1 VKDAFQKQTSVTLPG
16 AVVST
21 LLPKGWTLEPKRN
34 RVLTIVGPEGDLRV
48 GFGTTS
54 MRGDAE
60 EVAWTAWQQFDTS
73 FDLPVLQ
80 RAQAPGE
87 NGWDEVFQIVYNTPA
102 VESRSA
108 IAILRTLRD
117 KAYFTLLSGTKA
129 SLDRRLAQISEVLEA
144 WKPEGLVAYSLDRAE
159 PRPWG
164 KEQSFELSSFVRNA
178 MVETQIPGVAIAVV
192 QGGSVVYAD
201 GFGTCRLGSSEPVRP
216 QTRFMIG
223 SATKPLTTL
232 MMARLVANG
241 NFAWHTPVTEFLPD
255 FALADPEITRELDM
269 RYTVCACTG
278 MPRRDL
284 DLIFKFKGIS
294 PEQRI
299 AEMRTMSP
307 TTDFGETFQY
317 SNYLVAVG
325 GYAAA
330 RSLQPEGSLQ
340 FAYEEAMQEWVF
352 EPLGM
357 TMTDVPEEMTKDM
370 AAPHALGFGGNC
382 SLVSPGM
389 ERFVNAVA
397 PAGAL
402 WSTVLDMAQYL
413 LLELNRGKTPNGD
426 QLLPAEDLQARWRGG
441 IKIDGKNSYGL
452 GLLRSDEEGLEVI
465 SHSGNTLGFSSDL
478 YFLPKKGL
486 GVVVLTNLRLANA
499 FLAAARHKVFE
510 LVFGDA
516 PKAEK
521 MIAAASLSANDVMDK
536 MRTRVKVDPDSVAW
550 LEAFEGKYR
559 SDELGTLVLSKK
571 NDQYWGQFESWNSL
585 LGVEDQSAGNPLIV
599 LISPPW
605 SGTLRMQVADDR
617 QILTL
622 DSGQISY
629 KFHRQ

>member
-1 VKDAFQKQTSVTLPG
+1 MRDVFQKQTSVTLPG
-16 AVVST
+16 AVVAT
-21 LLPKGWTLEPKRN
+21 LLPKGWTLESSPN
-34 RVLTIVGPEGDLRV
+34 RVLTIVGPERDLRV
-48 GFGTTS
+48 GFGTAP
-54 MRGDAE
+54 MHGDAE
-60 EVAWTAWQQFDTS
+60 EVASAAWRQFDSS

-87 NGWDEVFQIVYNTPA
+87 NGWDAIFQIVYNTPA

-108 IAILRTLRD
+108 VAILRTLRD

-144 WKPEGLVAYSLDRAE
+144 WKPEGLIAYSLDRAE

-164 KEQSFELSSFVRNA
+164 KAQSFELSSFIRNA

-192 QGGSVVYAD
+192 QEGRVVYAD
-201 GFGTCRLGSSEPVRP
+201 GFGACRLGSSEPVRP

-241 NFAWHTPVTEFLPD
+241 DFSWYTPVTELLPD
-255 FALADPEITRELDM
+255 FALADPEVTRELDM

-307 TTDFGETFQY
+307 TTDFGEIFQY
-317 SNYLVAVG
+317 SNYLVAAG

-330 RSLQPEGSLQ
+330 RSRQPEGSLQ
-340 FAYEEAMQEWVF
+340 LAYEEAMREWVF

-357 TMTDVPEEMTKDM
+357 TMTGLPEEKSKDM
-370 AAPHALGFGGNC
+370 AAPHAISFGGNC

-413 LLELNRGKTPNGD
+413 LLELNRGKGPTGD

-452 GLLRSDEEGLEVI
+452 GLLRSEEEGLEVI

-486 GVVVLTNLRLANA
+486 GVVVLTNLRMANS
-499 FLAAARHKVFE
+499 FLAAARHKLFE

-521 MIAAASLSANDVMDK
+521 MIAAASLSANDVMEK
-536 MRTRVKVDPDSVAW
+536 MHARVKVDPVSLAW
-550 LEAFEGKYR
+550 LETLEGKYR
-559 SDELGTLVLSKK
+559 SDELGTLFISREKR
-571 NDQYWGQFESWNSL
+571 SI
-585 LGVEDQSAGNPLIV
+585 LGRVRELE
-599 LISPPW
+599 
-605 SGTLRMQVADDR
+605 
-617 QILTL
+617 
-622 DSGQISY
+622 
-629 KFHRQ
+629 

>member
-1 VKDAFQKQTSVTLPG
+1 MKDAFQKQTSVTLPG
-16 AVVST
+16 AVVAT
-21 LLPKGWTLEPKRN
+21 LLPKGWTLESKR
-34 RVLTIVGPEGDLRV
+34 RGVLTIVGPEGDLRV
-48 GFGTTS
+48 GFGTAS

-102 VESRSA
+102 VESRSV
-108 IAILRTLRD
+108 IAILRTLRN

-178 MVETQIPGVAIAVV
+178 MVETQVPGVSIAVV
-192 QGGSVVYAD
+192 QGGSVVYAE
-201 GFGTCRLGSSEPVRP
+201 GFGACRLGSSEPVRP

-241 NFAWHTPVTEFLPD
+241 NFTWHTPVTELLPD
-255 FALADPEITRELDM
+255 FALADPQVTRELDM

-307 TTDFGETFQY
+307 STDFGETFQY

-340 FAYEEAMQEWVF
+340 FAYEEAMHEWVF
-352 EPLGM
+352 EPLEM
-357 TMTDVPEEMTKDM
+357 TMTGLPEEMGKDM
-370 AAPHALGFGGNC
+370 AAPHAIGFGGNC
-382 SLVSPGM
+382 SLVNPGM
-389 ERFVNAVA
+389 ERCVNAVA

-402 WSTVLDMAQYL
+402 WSTVLDLAQYL
-413 LLELNRGKTPNGD
+413 LLELNRGKTPSGD

-452 GLLRSDEEGLEVI
+452 GLLRSEDEGLEVI

-486 GVVVLTNLRLANA
+486 GVVVLTNLRLANS

-536 MRTRVKVDPDSVAW
+536 MRARVKVDPDSVAW
-550 LEAFEGKYR
+550 LEALEGKYR
-559 SDELGTLVLSKK
+559 SDELGALVVSKK

-585 LGVEDQSAGNPLIV
+585 LGVEDQSAGNPLVV

-617 QILTL
+617 QTLTL
-622 DSGQISY
+622 DGGQYTY

>member
-1 VKDAFQKQTSVTLPG
+1 VKDVLQKQTSVTLPG

-21 LLPKGWTLEPKRN
+21 LLPKGWTLESKAN

-48 GFGTTS
+48 AFGTAS
-54 MRGDAE
+54 MRGNAE
-60 EVAWTAWQQFDTS
+60 EVAWAAWQQFDSS

-87 NGWDEVFQIVYNTPA
+87 NGWDAIFQIVYNTPA

-108 IAILRTLRD
+108 VAILRTLRD

-164 KEQSFELSSFVRNA
+164 KEQSLELSSFVRNA

-192 QGGSVVYAD
+192 QEGRVVYAD
-201 GFGTCRLGSSEPVRP
+201 GFGTYRLGSSEPVRP
-216 QTRFMIG
+216 HTRFMIG

-241 NFAWHTPVTEFLPD
+241 DFAWYTPVTDLLPD
-255 FALADPEITRELDM
+255 FALADPAVTRELDM
-269 RYTVCACTG
+269 RNTVCACAG

-317 SNYLVAVG
+317 SNYLVAAG

-330 RSLQPEGSLQ
+330 RSRQPEGSLQ
-340 FAYEEAMQEWVF
+340 FAYEEAMREWVF

-357 TMTDVPEEMTKDM
+357 TMTGLPEEMGKGM
-370 AAPHALGFGGNC
+370 AAPHAIGFGGNC
-382 SLVSPGM
+382 SLFNPGM

-413 LLELNRGKTPNGD
+413 LLELNRGKGPNGD
-426 QLLPAEDLQARWRGG
+426 QLLPEEDLQARWRGG

-452 GLLRSDEEGLEVI
+452 GLLRSEEEGLEVI

-486 GVVVLTNLRLANA
+486 GVVVLTNLRMANS

-516 PKAEK
+516 PKGEK
-521 MIAAASLSANDVMDK
+521 MIAAASLSAYDVMEK
-536 MRTRVKVDPDSVAW
+536 MHARVKVDPVSLAW
-550 LEAFEGKYR
+550 LETLKGKYC
-559 SDELGTLVLSKK
+559 SDELGTLCISKK
-571 NDQYWGQFESWNSL
+571 NDQFWGQFESWNSL
-585 LGVEDQSAGNPLIV
+585 LGVEDQSVGNPLVV

-605 SGTLRMQVADDR
+605 SGTLRLQVADDW
-617 QILTL
+617 QTLTL
-622 DSGQISY
+622 DSAQY
-629 KFHRQ
+629 TYRFHRQ